1 VASAGSPWLSCF
13 LWVRFVGYSAAASD
27 SSTVIAFNAVAGAAR
42 IATTCQHCRFATR
55 YNFKESPF
63 ATRSHIH
70 PPSRPITGTADR
82 LAGPITKAA
91 AIAGHP
97 FITIEAGTVSVGAEG
112 ILGIVVEVDPG
123 FEVESRISAGTG
135 LQVASSTTAIA
146 ATSDCP
152 AFDTNSRLAAIA
164 LGRPA
169 ADRSFLEG
177 LVVGWIEEPVRWS

>member
-1 VASAGSPWLSCF
+1 V
-13 LWVRFVGYSAAASD
+13 AASD
-27 SSTVIAFNAVAGAAR
+27 SSTVIALYAVAEAAR
-42 IATTCQHCRFATR
+42 IATGCRHCRFASR
-55 YNFKESPF
+55 YNLMGSPF
-63 ATRSHIH
+63 ATRSHIR
-70 PPSRPITGTADR
+70 PPSRPITGTTDR

-97 FITIEAGTVSVGAEG
+97 FIAVEAGTISVGAEG

-123 FEVESRISAGTG
+123 FEAESRISAGTG

-152 AFDTNSRLAAIA
+152 AFDTGLRLAAIG

-177 LVVGWIEEPVRWS
+177 LVAGWIEEPVRWS